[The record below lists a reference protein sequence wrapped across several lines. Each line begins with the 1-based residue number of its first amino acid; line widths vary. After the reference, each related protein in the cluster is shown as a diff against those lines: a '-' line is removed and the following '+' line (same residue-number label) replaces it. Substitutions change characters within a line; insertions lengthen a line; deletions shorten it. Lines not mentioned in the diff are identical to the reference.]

1 MSFDEMDTKA
11 VNAIRALSIDMI
23 EHAESGHPGMPL
35 DAAPM
40 AYVTYKKHLRID
52 PKHPNWPN
60 RDRFVLSAGHSSS
73 MLYAMLYLAGY
84 GITVDDL
91 KKLQAS

>member
-40 AYVTYKKHLRID
+40 AYVTYKSIYGLILNIQIGQIAID
-52 PKHPNWPN
+52 
-60 RDRFVLSAGHSSS
+60 
-73 MLYAMLYLAGY
+73 LYYLLG
-84 GITVDDL
+84 TVRRCCTRCYIW
-91 KKLQAS
+91 QVMV